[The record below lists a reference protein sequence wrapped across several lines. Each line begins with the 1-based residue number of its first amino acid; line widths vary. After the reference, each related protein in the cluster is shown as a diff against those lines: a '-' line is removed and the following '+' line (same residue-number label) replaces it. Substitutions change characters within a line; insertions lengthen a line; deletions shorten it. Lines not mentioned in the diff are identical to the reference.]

1 MEITGISSAVVQSA
15 AASSS
20 NQDVVATKMLKK
32 TLDIQEQ
39 TASQLIASI
48 PDPDSNLGQNINI
61 KV

>member
-1 MEITGISSAVVQSA
+1 MEITGISTAAVQSA
-15 AASSS
+15 ATASS

-39 TASQLIASI
+39 TASQLIESI